1 MRIAQKEM
9 EGAAVA
15 MAPSILR
22 LGRLLLTRSAHAARP
37 ASRFAH
43 PCGPKA
49 DYLLQRFLA
58 TFFLVAF
65 FFVALFFFLAMYIT
79 SLLFGEW

>member
-9 EGAAVA
+9 EGTAVA

-37 ASRFAH
+37 AFGFAH
-43 PCGPKA
+43 PCGPRA
-49 DYLLQRFLA
+49 NYFLQRFLA
-58 TFFLVAF
+58 TFFLAF
-65 FFVALFFFLAMYIT
+65 FFVALFFLAMDIT